1 MKLSGA
7 TWCVLGGAGFI
18 GSHFIDYIFDVARP
32 KAILCYDNFSRGR
45 LENLKTHLHD
55 DRLVIVNYD
64 LEHPVYEQPLNRE
77 NLIMVNFAAKVGN
90 IEYNRHNQFTMMHT
104 NLIMAEAFAE
114 TVRVRKPKLVVQVST
129 ACVYGPKAPVPTP
142 EKYGETCNPEPTSR
156 GYAIAK
162 WISEQ
167 YARYFV
173 TDLEVPTICVRFF
186 NAVGP
191 RDYYDRAT
199 SHVVPALIRKAYEND
214 YIEIWGSGKQKR
226 VFVDARDIAKDI
238 YRLCNMSHR
247 SADGYPIN
255 IGHNDMISIRKL
267 AELIRELS
275 LMYGKEIVI
284 NPGHPDGCKKRA
296 ASTKR
301 LDDLLGMAIARMPL
315 RQTLID
321 MIRDYHRQIRD
332 GFIND

>member
-7 TWCVLGGAGFI
+7 TWCVLGGAGLV
-18 GSHFIDYIFDVARP
+18 GSHFIDYIFEVARP
-32 KAILCYDNFSRGR
+32 KAMLCYDDFSRGR
-45 LENLKTHLHD
+45 LENLKTHLYD
-55 DRLVIVNYD
+55 DRLVIVNYN
-64 LEHPVYEQPLNRE
+64 LERPIGQLPNRE

-90 IEYNRHNQFTMMHT
+90 IEYNRHNQFAMMHT
-104 NLIMAEAFAE
+104 NLILAHAFAE
-114 TVRVRKPKLVVQVST
+114 TVRVCKPKLVVQAST
-129 ACVYGPKAPVPTP
+129 ACVYGPKASVPTP
-142 EKYGETCNPEPTSR
+142 EKYGTVCDPEATSR

-162 WISEQ
+162 WVSEQ

-173 TDLEVPTICVRFF
+173 TDLEIPTICVRFF
-186 NAVGP
+186 NAIGP
-191 RDYYDRAT
+191 RDYYDWAT
-199 SHVVPALIRKAYEND
+199 SHVVPALIRKTYEND
-214 YIEIWGSGKQKR
+214 YIEVWGSGKQKR

-247 SADGYPIN
+247 SADGLPIN
-255 IGHNDMISIRKL
+255 IGNNNMISIRKL

-275 LMYGKEIVI
+275 LMLGKEIVL
-284 NPGHPDGCKKRA
+284 NPEYPDGCKKRA

-301 LDDLLGMAIARMPL
+301 LDDLLGIAIARKPL
-315 RQTLID
+315 QQTLVD